1 MKCSCNTAKL
11 NTKYFLLNVWNLNTT
26 ALLFSTYFPLTGL
39 FLLKDLFLLTLKLFK
54 LIISYYYGLYLV
66 ELLINYPSP
75 FFVDLLLGQRL
86 DSLGHPVRNIA
97 RR

>member
-1 MKCSCNTAKL
+1 MQLQYSQI
-11 NTKYFLLNVWNLNTT
+11 KYQILPSECLNTT

-54 LIISYYYGLYLV
+54 LIISYYYYGLYLV